1 MVKPQSLSLN
11 LDCSISDVLLRSQTE
26 GPRRC
31 GRLLTSNSSSV
42 STWVWRA
49 GMAFKSLSGVI
60 VLITPSALWVHTH
73 KHTHTHTRTQT
84 RTHTHTHA
92 HKHAHKHART
102 HTHTHTHTHTRTH
115 THAQTHTHTHARTH
129 AHTHTHYIRLIAYS
143 LWILRNHPFFLS
155 SLEMTFPLCS
165 VSVTAQGVNSE
176 AFLTYMQTATCYL
189 KHYIE
194 LLGVT
199 SV

>member
-11 LDCSISDVLLRSQTE
+11 LDCSISNVLLLSQTE

-60 VLITPSALWVHTH
+60 VLITPSALWVRTHTH
-73 KHTHTHTRTQT
+73 AQTHTHTRTHT
-84 RTHTHTHA
+84 RTN
-92 HKHAHKHART
+92 T
-102 HTHTHTHTHTRTH
+102 HTHTHTHTHTRTN
-115 THAQTHTHTHARTH
+115 THTHTHTHARTH
-129 AHTHTHYIRLIAYS
+129 ARTHTHTHYIRLIAYS
-143 LWILRNHPFFLS
+143 LWILRNHPFFLF
-155 SLEMTFPLCS
+155 SLEMTFSLCS